1 MGTYSKIKIE
11 LTKMT
16 AAWDI
21 APRSLVQVDRRFGGA
36 YALTQHYVPEGCH
49 LHTHCNENLK
59 SLKRRYNIKQINLRE
74 RLMMVMIMSMGR
86 DYVSELQPPMGIL
99 FIPR

>member
-1 MGTYSKIKIE
+1 
-11 LTKMT
+11 MT

-21 APRSLVQVDRRFGGA
+21 ARHSLVQVDRGFRGV
-36 YALTQHYVPEGCH
+36 YALTQRYVPEGCH
-49 LHTHCNENLK
+49 LHIHCNENLK
-59 SLKRRYNIKQINLRE
+59 SLKRRYNIKQINLGE

-86 DYVSELQPPMGIL
+86 DYVSELQSPMGIL